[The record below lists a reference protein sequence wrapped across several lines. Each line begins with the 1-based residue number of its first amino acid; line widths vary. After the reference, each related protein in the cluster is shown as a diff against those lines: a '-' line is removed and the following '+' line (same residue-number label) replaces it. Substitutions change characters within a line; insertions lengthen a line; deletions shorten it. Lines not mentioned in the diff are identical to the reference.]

1 MDENKTVWDK
11 FLDFGKGWGL
21 IITLIGAGVSG
32 GVIVQTRIFD
42 NSEQKH
48 GVVKNYKEGLTP
60 EQKQRAYFMD
70 SLDKSSAIKTRA
82 IRIKEA
88 RKNDSAKAIKDS
100 IILDYIQKNA
110 EQIYQMKHQ
119 LNSINS
125 LRHYEKLN

>member
-1 MDENKTVWDK
+1 MEENKTVWDK

-32 GVIVQTRIFD
+32 GVLVQTRIFD
-42 NSEQKH
+42 SSEQKH

-88 RKNDSAKAIKDS
+88 RKNDSVKAIKDS
-100 IILDYIQKNA
+100 IILDYVKKNA
-110 EQIYQMKHQ
+110 EQIYQMKEQ
-119 LNSINS
+119 LNSMDN
-125 LRHYEKLN
+125 H